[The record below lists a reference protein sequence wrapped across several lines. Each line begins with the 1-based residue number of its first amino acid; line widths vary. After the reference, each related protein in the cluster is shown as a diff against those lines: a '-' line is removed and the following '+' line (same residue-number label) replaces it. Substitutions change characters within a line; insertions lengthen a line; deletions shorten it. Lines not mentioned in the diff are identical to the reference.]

1 MFSKMQWLRT
11 FKVYGALGLMTMVI
25 YYITERSFIS
35 YEVVVDVINIAAV
48 ASPLNMMFSPNIQRV
63 Y

>member
-1 MFSKMQWLRT
+1 MGRT

-35 YEVVVDVINIAAV
+35 CEVVVDVTEINIAAV
-48 ASPLNMMFSPNIQRV
+48 AR
-63 Y
+63 